1 MFWSVTAPFRLVV
14 TIHVPAWFLLAWC
27 NRVAVSFLDE
37 DHVTFSLF
45 FIYFLFALF
54 TAISQSPENTE
65 RESCKERS
73 SPSSLRTQTTT
84 EENCLISRRQPL
96 PAADKDVESSQEKI
110 SLLRPG
116 DSTKNSTAEE
126 LFQNSDLL
134 GQIAEL
140 TRQNSLIKA
149 QLSKFRGF
157 SEDTS
162 DCQHRPA
169 PIRNAN
175 PSPDS
180 SQGQVRI

>member
-1 MFWSVTAPFRLVV
+1 MTL
-14 TIHVPAWFLLAWC
+14 
-27 NRVAVSFLDE
+27 
-37 DHVTFSLF
+37 SLF

-65 RESCKERS
+65 RESRKERT
-73 SPSSLRTQTTT
+73 SPFSLRTQTTT
-84 EENCLISRRQPL
+84 EENYLISRKQPI

-110 SLLRPG
+110 RLPYPG
-116 DSTKNSTAEE
+116 DSSKNSTAEE

-162 DCQHRPA
+162 DCQHRPG

-180 SQGQVRI
+180 SQGQVRIRKGRLDSPFC